1 MNMGIIIGV
10 ILAVGFIFFVW
21 VGVKAHQ
28 KAVVIATRRYEDAK
42 AGKLTEKDLTEQ
54 ERNLL
59 DKFKEE
65 HQECGQV
72 DISMLLLW
80 SIIMAEHRHLP
91 REISGSYESE
101 IKEVSPELYE
111 TYQNYYQVYQ
121 DNYANNSQ
129 YYDSS
134 ASYAS
139 YSSYSSY

>member
-1 MNMGIIIGV
+1 MYMGIMIVLIIICFV
-10 ILAVGFIFFVW
+10 FIILASA
-21 VGVKAHQ
+21 KAHQ
-28 KAVVIATRRYEDAK
+28 KAIIIAIKRYEDAK
-42 AGKLTEKDLTEQ
+42 SGKLNENDLTEQ

-59 DKFKEE
+59 NTFRED
-65 HQECGQV
+65 HQDCGQV
-72 DISMLLLW
+72 DINNLLLW

-91 REISGSYESE
+91 RKISQSYELE
-101 IKEVSPELYE
+101 IKEFSPDLYE
-111 TYQNYYQVYQ
+111 TYQNYYEVYQ

>member
-1 MNMGIIIGV
+1 MYTGIMIGASIVCLVFIIW
-10 ILAVGFIFFVW
+10 AS
-21 VGVKAHQ
+21 VKAHQ
-28 KAVVIATRRYEDAK
+28 KAVAIATVRYEAAK
-42 AGKLTEKDLTEQ
+42 AGKLTTDDLTEQ

-59 DKFKEE
+59 DKFQEE
-65 HQECGQV
+65 HQDCGQV
-72 DISMLLLW
+72 DFNMLLLW

-91 REISGSYESE
+91 REISESYESE
-101 IKEVSPELYE
+101 IQEVAPNLYE

-139 YSSYSSY
+139 YSSYSAY

>member
-1 MNMGIIIGV
+1 MGIIIG
-10 ILAVGFIFFVW
+10 IIIVGLLYFFLVTA
-21 VGVKAHQ
+21 KAHQ

-42 AGKLTEKDLTEQ
+42 SKKLTEKDLTEQ
-54 ERNLL
+54 ERKLL
-59 DKFKEE
+59 NTFKEH
-65 HQECGQV
+65 HQDCGQV
-72 DISMLLLW
+72 DINNLLLW

-91 REISGSYESE
+91 REISQSYELE
-101 IKEVSPELYE
+101 IKEFSPELYE
-111 TYQNYYQVYQ
+111 TYQNYYEVYQ

>member
-1 MNMGIIIGV
+1 MGIIIV
-10 ILAVGFIFFVW
+10 IVIIGLVYLFWAGA
-21 VGVKAHQ
+21 KAHQ
-28 KAVVIATRRYEDAK
+28 KAVVIAKQRYEDAK
-42 AGKLTEKDLTEQ
+42 SGKLTEKNLTEQ

-59 DKFKEE
+59 NTFKEN
-65 HQECGQV
+65 HQDCGQV
-72 DISMLLLW
+72 DINNLLLW

-91 REISGSYESE
+91 REISQSYELE

-111 TYQNYYQVYQ
+111 TYQNYYEVYQ

-134 ASYAS
+134 SSYAS